1 MGEFGRRRIEK
12 ELAWEYSVQHLL
24 AAYQRVFSN
33 SQPTKGMA
41 APNDGRETPRSP
53 AQATIHS
60 EVGKQQ

>member
-41 APNDGRETPRSP
+41 APNDDVKPLEVPRRLRFTP
-53 AQATIHS
+53 
-60 EVGKQQ
+60 K